1 MISRAKSK
9 TGVSSVAAS
18 VKVAAARGSGAES
31 GGERDVPQT
40 PVSFDGRRRSGNGGG
55 EKEARGRARHAHPA
69 DEKGARGALT
79 RQERHRRAGRAPR
92 ARGQSDEDES
102 QQHLAGSIG
111 GGSRMATSGFCE
123 CAVVEA
129 APRGAGGGAGLAPPR
144 A

>member
-1 MISRAKSK
+1 PAPPTNTSAPLPFP
-9 TGVSSVAAS
+9 T
-18 VKVAAARGSGAES
+18 
-31 GGERDVPQT
+31 
-40 PVSFDGRRRSGNGGG
+40 RRSSDL
-55 EKEARGRARHAHPA
+55 RGRARHARPA

-111 GGSRMATSGFCE
+111 GGPRMATSGFCE

-129 APRGAGGGAGLAPPR
+129 APWGGLGEERGSLPPEPNR
-144 A
+144 NHG